1 MITLL
6 RNLLLALI
14 ARFIKILN
22 RGPLLIRISPVKK
35 DGLPST
41 HYKIGSTASYLL
53 TEPKE
58 PMGEYEEP
66 IAKLQCED
74 CGSYDRLMYVEV
86 LGRAVCMC
94 VTCKI
99 ERLGEEPPP
108 PKKRKKSDI

>member
-1 MITLL
+1 MIASLGRWIIT
-6 RNLLLALI
+6 LI

-22 RGPLLIRISPVKK
+22 RGPLLIKSKTVKR

-41 HYKIGSTASYLL
+41 HSKIGSTASYLL
-53 TEPKE
+53 TEHKE

-94 VTCKI
+94 LSCKI

-108 PKKRKKSDI
+108 PKKRKST